1 MSILK
6 ARRLVAVHAVLS
18 LWLDPALLGVGNSA
32 SAGGIWNPSANYF
45 SFADSP
51 FNSVNFTNGYFY
63 LENFEDGLLNTPGV
77 TRTGGIILLRHD
89 DFSDSV
95 DGDDGI
101 IDNNG
106 NTGGATTGALYSAGL
121 FSLEFDFNS
130 EQLGGQLPTHVGL
143 VMTDAVTNTD
153 MSLRA
158 YRNNM
163 FLGSATGF
171 QVSEVQHV
179 TQQDRFYG
187 FIDLNG
193 IDHIVI
199 EAETDNDWAMDHLQY
214 GAVSESISFGDFN
227 LDGVVDAADYVVW
240 RKTDGTQSGY
250 DTWRMHFGETLG
262 DGSGATANVTVPEPA
277 TLVML
282 VMAAA
287 ASIPLRLRCIT

>member
-18 LWLDPALLGVGNSA
+18 LWLAPALLGVGNSA
-32 SAGGIWNPSANYF
+32 SADGIWNPSANYF
-45 SFADSP
+45 FFADSP
-51 FNSVNFTNGYFY
+51 FHSVNFTNGYFY

-106 NTGGATTGALYSAGL
+106 NTDGATTGSLYSAGL
-121 FSLEFDFNS
+121 SSLEFDFNS
-130 EQLGGQLPTHVGL
+130 VQLGGQLPTHIGL
-143 VMTDAVTNTD
+143 VMTDAVTNTN
-153 MSLRA
+153 MTLRA
-158 YRNNM
+158 FRNNM
-163 FLGSATGF
+163 LLGSVTGF

-187 FIDLNG
+187 VIDFNG
-193 IDHIVI
+193 IDRIVI
-199 EAETDNDWAMDHLQY
+199 QAESDNDWAMDHLQY
-214 GAVSESISFGDFN
+214 GAVPEAISLGDFN

-262 DGSGATANVTVPEPA
+262 NGSGATANVTVPEPA

-282 VMAAA
+282 IMAAA
-287 ASIPLRLRCIT
+287 ASIPLRLRSIT